1 VSVKI
6 FNAALYVRL
15 SKEDGDKSE
24 SDSIVNQR
32 ELIKDYL
39 KSMPEIRLCSEQ
51 VDDGFSGVD
60 FSRPAFQAM
69 IEDVKAGKINCIIVK
84 DFSRFGRNYI
94 EVGRYLENVF
104 PFLGVR
110 FISINDNYDTANK
123 RSDSDDL
130 IVPFKNLINDA
141 YLRDIS
147 VKVRSQLAIKRKKGD
162 FISNFAVYGY
172 MKSPENKNKLII
184 DEYAAEVVRDIFRW
198 KIEGFSQHGIAERLN
213 ERGELSPMEYK
224 LFNGQ
229 SISTSL
235 RNGDKAVW
243 TTTAVM
249 RILNNPVY
257 TGVLEQGKTTTP
269 NHKLKNRIVK
279 PKEEWSIHEN
289 AHEAIISKKI
299 FDIVESLMAVDTRSN
314 SRDETVYPFAG
325 LLYCADCGSSMIRK
339 TVPSKGKK
347 YIYYVCGANKKGKGC
362 TSHSTSEIELTDIV
376 LTLIQKH
383 IANVLSLEEVLPYV
397 NSLSHKEKEAQKL
410 STGLS
415 LREEE
420 IEKYRKLKT
429 SVYEDYKDGILD
441 EQEYSD
447 FNALYSAKLSEV
459 EAAAEKLKKDIEE
472 VLNGDGETQKWIE
485 EFKQYRNITEL
496 TRKVMVSLVQKIAIT
511 DDGVIDITF
520 KYSDKFQVAVQII
533 TCAIPMQEV
542 V

>member
-1 VSVKI
+1 MLY
-6 FNAALYVRL
+6 NAALYVRL

-24 SDSIVNQR
+24 SDSITNQR
-32 ELIKDYL
+32 DLIKDFL
-39 KSMPEIRLCSEQ
+39 KSMPEIRLCSER

-60 FSRPAFQAM
+60 FSRPAFKAM
-69 IEDVKAGKINCIIVK
+69 LEDVKEGKINCIIVK

-162 FISNFAVYGY
+162 FIGNFAVYGY
-172 MKSPENKNKLII
+172 MKSPKNKNKLIV

-198 KIEGFSQHGIAERLN
+198 KIEGYSQQGIAEKLN

-229 SISTSL
+229 NVSTSF
-235 RNGDKAVW
+235 RNGDRAVW
-243 TTTAVM
+243 TAPAII
-249 RILNNPVY
+249 RILTNPVY

-279 PKEEWSIHEN
+279 PKDEWSVHEN
-289 AHEAIISKKI
+289 AHEAIISGKI
-299 FDIVESLMAVDTRSN
+299 FDVVAGLMSLDMRSN
-314 SRDETVYPFAG
+314 SYNETVYPFAG
-325 LLYCADCGSSMIRK
+325 LLYCADCGSSMTRK
-339 TVPSKGKK
+339 TVPSGGKK
-347 YIYYVCGANKKGKGC
+347 YIYYICGTNKKGKGC

-383 IANVLSLEEVLPYV
+383 IANVLSLEEVLPYI

-410 STGLS
+410 TAGLS
-415 LREEE
+415 LREDE
-420 IEKYRKLKT
+420 IKKYRELKV
-429 SVYEDYKDGILD
+429 SVYEDFKDGILD
-441 EQEYSD
+441 GQEYSD
-447 FNALYSAKLSEV
+447 FNALYSAKLTEV
-459 EAAAEKLKKDIEE
+459 EAAAERLRKDIEE
-472 VLNGDGETQKWIE
+472 VLNGEGETEKWIA

-496 TRKVMVSLVQKIAIT
+496 TRKVMVSLIERIKVT
-511 DDGVIDITF
+511 DDGIIDITF
-520 KYSDKFQVAVQII
+520 KYSDKFQVAVQIV
-533 TCAIPMQEV
+533 TCAIPMREV

>member
-1 VSVKI
+1 M
-6 FNAALYVRL
+6 L
-15 SKEDGDKSE
+15 ED
-24 SDSIVNQR
+24 I
-32 ELIKDYL
+32 
-39 KSMPEIRLCSEQ
+39 
-51 VDDGFSGVD
+51 
-60 FSRPAFQAM
+60 
-69 IEDVKAGKINCIIVK
+69 KAGKINCVIVK

-162 FISNFAVYGY
+162 FIGNFAVYGY
-172 MKSPENKNKLII
+172 VKSPENKNKLFV

-198 KIEGFSQHGIAERLN
+198 KIEGYSQQGIAEKLN

-229 SISTSL
+229 NISTSL
-235 RNGDKAVW
+235 KTKDKALW
-243 TTTAVM
+243 TPNAIT
-249 RILNNPVY
+249 RILSNPVY
-257 TGVLEQGKTTTP
+257 IGVLEQGKTTTP
-269 NHKLKNRIVK
+269 NHKLKNRIIK
-279 PKEEWSIHEN
+279 PKDEWSIHEN

-299 FDIVESLMAVDTRSN
+299 FDIVGNLIELDTRSS

-325 LLYCADCGSSMIRK
+325 LLYCSDCGNSMVRK
-339 TVPSKGKK
+339 TIPSKGKK
-347 YIYYVCGANKKGKGC
+347 YIYYVCSTNKKGKGC
-362 TSHSTSEIELTDIV
+362 TSHSTSETELTDII

-383 IANVLSLEEVLPYV
+383 IANVLNLEEILPYI

-410 STGLS
+410 SAGLS

-420 IEKYRKLKT
+420 IQKYRKLKV
-429 SVYEDYKDGILD
+429 SVYEDFKDGILD

-447 FNALYSAKLSEV
+447 FNALYSAKLTEV
-459 EAAAEKLKKDIEE
+459 EVATERLKKDIEE
-472 VLNGDGETQKWIE
+472 VLNGESETQKWIE

-496 TRKVMVSLVQKIAIT
+496 NRKIMVSLIERIKIT
-511 DDGVIDITF
+511 EDGIIDITF

-533 TCAIPMQEV
+533 TCAIPMREV

>member
-1 VSVKI
+1 MSVKI

-24 SDSIVNQR
+24 SDSITNQR
-32 ELIKDYL
+32 ELIKDFL
-39 KSMPEIRLCSEQ
+39 KSMPEIRLCSER
-51 VDDGFSGVD
+51 VDDGFSGAS
-60 FSRPAFQAM
+60 FSRPAFKAM
-69 IEDVKAGKINCIIVK
+69 LEDVKEGKINCIIVK

-162 FISNFAVYGY
+162 FIGNFTVYGY
-172 MKSPENKNKLII
+172 MKSSENKNKLIV

-198 KIEGFSQHGIAERLN
+198 KIEGYGQQGIAEKLN

-229 SISTSL
+229 SVSTSF

-243 TTTAVM
+243 TAPAII
-249 RILNNPVY
+249 RILTNPVY

-279 PKEEWSIHEN
+279 PKDEWSVHEN
-289 AHEAIISKKI
+289 AHEAIISEKI
-299 FDIVESLMAVDTRSN
+299 FDVVAGLMSLDTRSN
-314 SRDETVYPFAG
+314 SHNETVYPFAG
-325 LLYCADCGSSMIRK
+325 LLYCADCGSSMTRK
-339 TVPSKGKK
+339 TVPSCGKK
-347 YIYYVCGANKKGKGC
+347 YIYYVCGTNKKARGC

-397 NSLSHKEKEAQKL
+397 SSLSHKEKEAQKL
-410 STGLS
+410 SAGLS
-415 LREEE
+415 LREDE
-420 IEKYRKLKT
+420 INKYKNLKA
-429 SVYEDYKDGILD
+429 SVYEDFKDGILD
-441 EQEYSD
+441 GQEYSD
-447 FNALYSAKLSEV
+447 FNALYSAKLTEV
-459 EAAAEKLKKDIEE
+459 EAAAERLRKDIEK
-472 VLNGDGETQKWIE
+472 VLNGEGETEKWIA

-496 TRKVMVSLVQKIAIT
+496 TRKVMVSLIERIKIT
-511 DDGVIDITF
+511 DDGIIDITF
-520 KYSDKFQVAVQII
+520 KYRDKFQVAVQIV
-533 TCAIPMQEV
+533 TCAIPIREV